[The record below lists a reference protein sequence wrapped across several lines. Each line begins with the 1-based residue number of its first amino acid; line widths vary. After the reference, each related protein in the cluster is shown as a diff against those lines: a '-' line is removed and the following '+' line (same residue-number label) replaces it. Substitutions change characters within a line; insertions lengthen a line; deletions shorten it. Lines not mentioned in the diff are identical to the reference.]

1 MTEETRLGRPPYE
14 PTTEERE
21 KVRVLK
27 AGGMR
32 DAAIAVAIGISVP
45 TLTKYYS
52 LELEEG
58 GAKVQADVLMA
69 RYRAAMGGNV
79 TAQNKLIEQIG
90 LTPPRPVGR
99 PRSDKAEPIGKK
111 QAADDAAQTAHED
124 TSWESLV
131 QH

>member
-1 MTEETRLGRPPYE
+1 MTEESRLGRPPHE
-14 PTTEERE
+14 PTSEDRE
-21 KVRVLK
+21 KVRILK
-27 AGGMR
+27 AGGMK
-32 DAAIAVAIGISVP
+32 DTAIAVAVGISVP
-45 TLTKYYS
+45 TLTKHYS

-79 TAQNKLIEQIG
+79 TAQNKLLEQVG
-90 LTPPRPVGR
+90 LIPPRPVGR
-99 PRSDKAEPIGKK
+99 PKVERPELIGKK
-111 QAADDAAQTAHED
+111 QAADDAAQSAHQD

>member
-1 MTEETRLGRPPYE
+1 MTEESQLGRPPHE
-14 PTTEERE
+14 PTGDDRE

-27 AGGMR
+27 AGGMK
-32 DAAIAVAIGISVP
+32 DSAIAVAIGVSVP

-58 GAKVQADVLMA
+58 GAKVQAEVLMA

-90 LTPPRPVGR
+90 LVPPRPTGR
-99 PRSDKAEPIGKK
+99 PRVEKAEPIGKK
-111 QAADDAAQTAHED
+111 QAADDAAQTAHQD